1 MLLLLKRCRSYQVF
15 EPLEKLTENMTR
27 LLLRKLLF
35 ADNEVEKFALG
46 SKLQH
51 KIHSVSFIKSIFQT
65 QQIWMVHSHQ
75 QADFLLQ
82 RVRLRLLGVTR
93 AFLEHFHCILSPG
106 GPLNTEVDSC
116 KMTFAQLSK
125 DAVLLSK
132 AIGVSG
138 LGLPKDKPRL
148 VQDCDLVAILELTVF
163 IPSNNCIIDK
173 RPVAG

>member
-1 MLLLLKRCRSYQVF
+1 
-15 EPLEKLTENMTR
+15 
-27 LLLRKLLF
+27 
-35 ADNEVEKFALG
+35 
-46 SKLQH
+46 
-51 KIHSVSFIKSIFQT
+51 
-65 QQIWMVHSHQ
+65 
-75 QADFLLQ
+75 
-82 RVRLRLLGVTR
+82 
-93 AFLEHFHCILSPG
+93 
-106 GPLNTEVDSC
+106 
-116 KMTFAQLSK
+116 MTFAQLSK